1 MTTNISFS
9 DEELDIIS
17 RGKANGT
24 YMKAPDGS
32 PTSLNEKQWAQVRT
46 KAFKEWFGDWENAP
60 ETASKVVGSNGEPL
74 VVYHGSQESFYEF
87 NRWTDG
93 FINSGHFFS
102 PDKMNA
108 SGYGRNVYDVY
119 LNLRNPLKID
129 AQGANFSSIEYS
141 GKKMAASDLG
151 NLAEMEGYDGVVIS
165 DVLDSADMG
174 IENVCTVDY
183 ISFAP
188 DQIKSASQNTGSF
201 LAFKSDI
208 RFREVWH
215 GSPSSFTGFDHAF
228 LGTGEGA
235 QAYGWGTYVTEVEGI
250 ARRYAA
256 IGIRRGGHITYN
268 GEDFSTVL
276 DNEHYFDDVWRVWKT
291 HLLSSTDPD
300 TLKQNIASVYIDGRT
315 ASPRSKRRKE
325 FERQKAELLA
335 DIDNGKIRVDLP
347 RNLYAVN
354 IPDDSGI
361 NYLYWDRPVSPE
373 QQERIFLQL
382 RKERL
387 FWSELTAEFW
397 NGKSRVWTSGKE
409 FYSFLDYMFMNP
421 DRDTDSQRLAS
432 GFLSRAGFTGI
443 DYPAEY
449 STGGRADGARNCV
462 IFKEG
467 DLKIVSH
474 ERFRFIGEA
483 GAANLD
489 RTEGTALRL
498 NNLAIAGAMESSGKD
513 AGAIKMATGWER
525 GADRKWRYE
534 TADFEYFPSGNRGCS
549 RLLESQPWHKDFESL
564 LDRLIA
570 GETLPEAEQKRFEEL
585 TDLATGLERQDAL
598 RDRIY
603 LDDYVEDDGLF
614 RAYPRLK
621 QTRLE
626 FLDLPSA
633 DYAGA
638 YLPVG
643 NRIIINTSKADD
655 TKSVLAHEIQ
665 HAIQHIEGFA
675 RGSSPEEF
683 KSTAEDVILDIVRA
697 TDGRLLEG
705 GGFDNTPDGIFA
717 ALNRKT
723 AYGGTIL
730 RDNSSSLDAVAG
742 KYGYETIFDLVND
755 IGSFRSSIQMYRST
769 AGEVEDRNVQK
780 RMDMTMPQRR
790 GSLAVLT
797 EDIPRGQQILLSGDS
812 ADSLA
817 EYAGSLAEKQHIPV
831 RIIRSA
837 GEVDSPEAFRLI
849 SAGKDIRGWY
859 DINSDRVCLYL
870 PNARGKED
878 IARTILHEGVAHY
891 GLRKLAGRKHMD
903 AFLDDVFS
911 ACGERIRGDIVR
923 MSALKG
929 YDIRTAT
936 EEYLAY
942 MAEKGTDLSL
952 WNRIAVAFRNLLRK
966 LGFGLDIGT
975 RELRAILSASRQN
988 LAREAISAGPVCDR
1002 DSVPIPEQVRKAGI
1016 GPTLLGKE
1024 GLDSLS
1030 RGKPVTMTD
1039 GRVLLP
1045 VKKPS
1050 GYSLKIMPPAA
1061 GCRTRTSEMEL

>member
-46 KAFKEWFGDWENAP
+46 KVFKEWFGDWENAP
-60 ETASKVVGSNGEPL
+60 ETASKIVGSNGEPL

-165 DVLDSADMG
+165 DVLDSADMR

-256 IGIRRGGHITYN
+256 IGIRRGRHITYN

-291 HLLSSTDPD
+291 QLLSSTDPD

-387 FWSELTAEFW
+387 FWPELTAEFW

-432 GFLSRAGFTGI
+432 GFLSRVGFTGI

-598 RDRIY
+598 RERIY

-633 DYAGA
+633 ADSGS
-638 YLPVG
+638 YLPVE

-683 KSTAEDVILDIVRA
+683 KGTAEEVILDIVRA
-697 TDGRLLEG
+697 TNGRLLEG

-717 ALNRKT
+717 ALNRET
-723 AYGGTIL
+723 DYGGTIL

-769 AGEVEDRNVQK
+769 AGEVEARNVQK

-797 EDIPRGQQILLSGDS
+797 EDIPREQQILLSGDS

-817 EYAGSLAEKQHIPV
+817 EYAGSLAEKQHVPV

-837 GEVDSPEAFRLI
+837 GEVDSPEAYRLI

-859 DINSDRVCLYL
+859 DTGSDCVCLYL

-911 ACGERIRGDIVR
+911 ACGERIRGGH
-923 MSALKG
+923 SP
-929 YDIRTAT
+929 Y
-936 EEYLAY
+936 
-942 MAEKGTDLSL
+942 
-952 WNRIAVAFRNLLRK
+952 
-966 LGFGLDIGT
+966 
-975 RELRAILSASRQN
+975 
-988 LAREAISAGPVCDR
+988 VC
-1002 DSVPIPEQVRKAGI
+1002 PE
-1016 GPTLLGKE
+1016 
-1024 GLDSLS
+1024 
-1030 RGKPVTMTD
+1030 
-1039 GRVLLP
+1039 RV
-1045 VKKPS
+1045 
-1050 GYSLKIMPPAA
+1050 
-1061 GCRTRTSEMEL
+1061 

>member
-626 FLDLPSA
+626 FLDLPRQTTPEPIFPW
-633 DYAGA
+633 G
-638 YLPVG
+638 
-643 NRIIINTSKADD
+643 T
-655 TKSVLAHEIQ
+655 
-665 HAIQHIEGFA
+665 
-675 RGSSPEEF
+675 GS
-683 KSTAEDVILDIVRA
+683 
-697 TDGRLLEG
+697 
-705 GGFDNTPDGIFA
+705 
-717 ALNRKT
+717 
-723 AYGGTIL
+723 
-730 RDNSSSLDAVAG
+730 
-742 KYGYETIFDLVND
+742 
-755 IGSFRSSIQMYRST
+755 
-769 AGEVEDRNVQK
+769 
-780 RMDMTMPQRR
+780 
-790 GSLAVLT
+790 
-797 EDIPRGQQILLSGDS
+797 
-812 ADSLA
+812 
-817 EYAGSLAEKQHIPV
+817 
-831 RIIRSA
+831 
-837 GEVDSPEAFRLI
+837 
-849 SAGKDIRGWY
+849 
-859 DINSDRVCLYL
+859 
-870 PNARGKED
+870 
-878 IARTILHEGVAHY
+878 
-891 GLRKLAGRKHMD
+891 
-903 AFLDDVFS
+903 
-911 ACGERIRGDIVR
+911 
-923 MSALKG
+923 
-929 YDIRTAT
+929 
-936 EEYLAY
+936 
-942 MAEKGTDLSL
+942 
-952 WNRIAVAFRNLLRK
+952 
-966 LGFGLDIGT
+966 
-975 RELRAILSASRQN
+975 
-988 LAREAISAGPVCDR
+988 
-1002 DSVPIPEQVRKAGI
+1002 
-1016 GPTLLGKE
+1016 
-1024 GLDSLS
+1024 
-1030 RGKPVTMTD
+1030 
-1039 GRVLLP
+1039 
-1045 VKKPS
+1045 
-1050 GYSLKIMPPAA
+1050 
-1061 GCRTRTSEMEL
+1061 

>member
-46 KAFKEWFGDWENAP
+46 KVFKEWFGDWENAP
-60 ETASKVVGSNGEPL
+60 ETASKIVGSNGEPL

-165 DVLDSADMG
+165 DVLDSADMR

-256 IGIRRGGHITYN
+256 IGIRRGRHITYN

-291 HLLSSTDPD
+291 QLLSSTDPD

-387 FWSELTAEFW
+387 FWPELTAEFW

-598 RDRIY
+598 RERIY

-633 DYAGA
+633 ADSGS
-638 YLPVG
+638 YLPVE

-683 KSTAEDVILDIVRA
+683 KGTAEEVILDIVRA
-697 TDGRLLEG
+697 TNGRLLEG

-717 ALNRKT
+717 ALNRET
-723 AYGGTIL
+723 DYGGTIL

-769 AGEVEDRNVQK
+769 AGEVEARNVQK

-797 EDIPRGQQILLSGDS
+797 EDIPREQQILLSGDS

-817 EYAGSLAEKQHIPV
+817 EYAGSLAEKQHVPV

-837 GEVDSPEAFRLI
+837 GEVDSPEAYRLI

-859 DINSDRVCLYL
+859 DTGSDCVCLYL

-911 ACGERIRGDIVR
+911 ACGERIRGGH
-923 MSALKG
+923 SP
-929 YDIRTAT
+929 Y
-936 EEYLAY
+936 
-942 MAEKGTDLSL
+942 
-952 WNRIAVAFRNLLRK
+952 
-966 LGFGLDIGT
+966 
-975 RELRAILSASRQN
+975 
-988 LAREAISAGPVCDR
+988 VC
-1002 DSVPIPEQVRKAGI
+1002 PE
-1016 GPTLLGKE
+1016 
-1024 GLDSLS
+1024 
-1030 RGKPVTMTD
+1030 
-1039 GRVLLP
+1039 RV
-1045 VKKPS
+1045 
-1050 GYSLKIMPPAA
+1050 
-1061 GCRTRTSEMEL
+1061 

>member
-46 KAFKEWFGDWENAP
+46 KVFKEWFGDWENAP
-60 ETASKVVGSNGEPL
+60 ETASKIVGSNGEPL

-165 DVLDSADMG
+165 DVLDSADMR

-256 IGIRRGGHITYN
+256 IGIRRGRHITYN

-291 HLLSSTDPD
+291 QLLSSTDPD

-387 FWSELTAEFW
+387 FWPELTAEFW

-598 RDRIY
+598 RERIY

-633 DYAGA
+633 ADSGS
-638 YLPVG
+638 YLPVE

-683 KSTAEDVILDIVRA
+683 KGTAEEVILDIVRA
-697 TDGRLLEG
+697 TNGRLLEG

-717 ALNRKT
+717 ALNRET
-723 AYGGTIL
+723 DYGGTIL

-769 AGEVEDRNVQK
+769 AGEVEARNVQK

-797 EDIPRGQQILLSGDS
+797 EDIPREQQILLSGDS

-817 EYAGSLAEKQHIPV
+817 EYAGSLAEKQHVPV

-837 GEVDSPEAFRLI
+837 GEVDSPEAYRLI

-859 DINSDRVCLYL
+859 DTGSDCVCLYL

-936 EEYLAY
+936 EEYLAC
-942 MAEKGTDLSL
+942 MAERGCVKMH
-952 WNRIAVAFRNLLRK
+952 
-966 LGFGLDIGT
+966 
-975 RELRAILSASRQN
+975 
-988 LAREAISAGPVCDR
+988 
-1002 DSVPIPEQVRKAGI
+1002 
-1016 GPTLLGKE
+1016 TLFFL
-1024 GLDSLS
+1024 
-1030 RGKPVTMTD
+1030 
-1039 GRVLLP
+1039 
-1045 VKKPS
+1045 
-1050 GYSLKIMPPAA
+1050 
-1061 GCRTRTSEMEL
+1061 